1 MKKQSLIAAAIA
13 CLAATTAFAQEV
25 ATQSPS
31 LDTSAFKNVMIYGAG
46 GSEGY
51 GLGVGKHI
59 NEKFTIRAEY
69 LGWSAD
75 DVYTQNSIE
84 YKVNL
89 NLRGG
94 GVFADFRPFEG
105 NFRMVG
111 GVTMRGSSAGLS
123 GSASNGV
130 FTIDGVDYPA
140 AGESIAGKIKFPS
153 TMPYLGIGW
162 GYNGYNKKGL
172 SMGVDLG
179 ASFGK
184 AKGELVFSQ
193 GLVNAAGATAIA
205 AEQKKFNDEVNKL
218 KFFPVVKVGV
228 SYTF

>member
-1 MKKQSLIAAAIA
+1 MKKQTLIAVAIA
-13 CLAATTAFAQEV
+13 CLASSAAFAQES
-25 ATQSPS
+25 TPS
-31 LDTSAFKNVMIYGAG
+31 AFETSAFKNVMIYGAG

-51 GLGVGKHI
+51 GLGIGKHI

-75 DVYTQNSIE
+75 DIYTQNSIE

-111 GVTMRGSSAGLS
+111 GVTMRGSSAGLT

-130 FTIDGVDYPA
+130 FTIDGVDYSA
-140 AGESIAGKIKFPS
+140 AGESISGKIKFPS
-153 TMPYLGIGW
+153 TMPYLGLGW
-162 GYNGYNKKGL
+162 GYNGFNKKGL

-184 AKGELVFSQ
+184 AKGELQFSQ
-193 GLVNAAGATAIA
+193 GLVTAAGASAIA

>member
-1 MKKQSLIAAAIA
+1 MKKQTLIAVAIA
-13 CLAATTAFAQEV
+13 CLASSAAFAQES
-25 ATQSPS
+25 TPS
-31 LDTSAFKNVMIYGAG
+31 AFDTSALKNVMIYGAG

-51 GLGVGKHI
+51 GLGIGKHI

-75 DVYTQNSIE
+75 DIYTQNSIE

-111 GVTMRGSSAGLS
+111 GVTMRGSSAGLT

-130 FTIDGVDYPA
+130 FTIDGVDYSA
-140 AGESIAGKIKFPS
+140 AGESISGKIKFPS
-153 TMPYLGIGW
+153 TMPYLGLGW
-162 GYNGYNKKGL
+162 GYNGFNKKGL

-184 AKGELVFSQ
+184 AKGELQFSQ
-193 GLVNAAGATAIA
+193 GLVTAAGASAIA